1 MGGSEGP
8 KHTQEYEL
16 LSAAHHRLGEEIL
29 LEELLLLLG
38 FISPIYEMGFALP
51 SRPLRIKEP
60 IHRKSLLV
68 AGITAGCRGNHCSCW
83 NH

>member
-16 LSAAHHRLGEEIL
+16 LSAAYHRLG
-29 LEELLLLLG
+29 EELLLLLG
-38 FISPIYEMGFALP
+38 FISLIYEMGFALP
-51 SRPLRIKEP
+51 SRPLRTKEP
-60 IHRKSLLV
+60 IHRKSLPV

>member
-16 LSAAHHRLGEEIL
+16 LSAAHHRLGEE
-29 LEELLLLLG
+29 LLLLLG
-38 FISPIYEMGFALP
+38 FISLIYEMGFALP
-51 SRPLRIKEP
+51 SRPLRTKEP